1 VDAVRYEQVD
11 PALPEP
17 LELGRVGE
25 AAVDRRGVELE
36 VAGVDDEPVRVSI
49 AKPSESGML
58 WQTLNGSTLKTPALM
73 TSSLSGS
80 ARSAWGCGR

>member
-1 VDAVRYEQVD
+1 LKSLVWTMS
-11 PALPEP
+11 PF
-17 LELGRVGE
+17 G
-25 AAVDRRGVELE
+25 
-36 VAGVDDEPVRVSI
+36 VSI